1 MLAAA
6 SRRLPRGVSRR
17 AGGSLGLGRA
27 APSQRLSGIGRPP
40 KLDTVTK
47 GSKVSAYDRAVALLA
62 RRPHFAAE
70 LARKLGERG
79 YPDAEVSAALAR
91 LRSQGYLDDPA
102 LAREFVAEKAARS
115 GIGKARARSELAKRG
130 LDAATVRDAVAAALP
145 EDDLEA
151 AREAALR
158 WGRTHRPDGAALGRH
173 LQRKGFSTRAIVR
186 ILQDF
191 GENAPDLQE
200 PADEE

>member
-1 MLAAA
+1 M
-6 SRRLPRGVSRR
+6 SS
-17 AGGSLGLGRA
+17 
-27 APSQRLSGIGRPP
+27 
-40 KLDTVTK
+40 D
-47 GSKVSAYDRAVALLA
+47 SKTSAYDRAVLLLA

-70 LARKLGERG
+70 LARKLGARG
-79 YPDAEVSAALAR
+79 YLDEEVEAALSR
-91 LRSQGYLDDPA
+91 LRSEGYLDDA
-102 LAREFVAEKAARS
+102 SLAREFVAAKAARS
-115 GIGKARARSELAKRG
+115 GLGKARAQAELAKRG
-130 LDAATVRDAVAAALP
+130 LPAELAREAVAAALP

-151 AREAALR
+151 AREAARR

-191 GENAPDLQE
+191 GADAHDVPVDLQE